1 MAEVSAA
8 HYGACPRNEVSAGQS
23 QPEQLWRNPAG
34 WDRGSCSWY
43 TSVPLV
49 SRSLFAASLEPL
61 GRFLAARRCLV
72 ATPPISLKEAG
83 RIKEAM
89 MVFFSRLSRYVLHR

>member
-49 SRSLFAASLEPL
+49 SRSFVRCEPL
-61 GRFLAARRCLV
+61 GRFLAGQEKPCRH
-72 ATPPISLKEAG
+72 ATHQPQRG
-83 RIKEAM
+83 RQDQGGDDG
-89 MVFFSRLSRYVLHR
+89 FF